1 MMAEMLVLRLV
12 HILGGIFWVGAML
25 YNAFFLM
32 PAMVQAGPAAGPVM
46 AGLQQR
52 KLFTWLPVVA
62 ILTMLAGIRLMMIGA
77 EGFGAAYFETSMGRT
92 YLGGGILAILGFVV
106 GLTVARPAM
115 MRAGEL
121 SQAMASADASRQ
133 AAMQAELATLRKR
146 GAMASTV
153 VTWMLIAAAA
163 AMAVARYV

>member
-1 MMAEMLVLRLV
+1 MMAEILVLRLV
-12 HILGGIFWVGAML
+12 HVLGGIFWVGAML

-32 PAMVQAGPAAGPVM
+32 PAMVQAGAAAGPVM

-52 KLFTWLPVVA
+52 KLFTWMPVVA
-62 ILTMLAGIRLMMIGA
+62 ILTMLAGIRLMMIGSQ
-77 EGFGAAYFETSMGRT
+77 GFDGTYFATPMGRT
-92 YLGGGILAILGFVV
+92 YLGGGVLAILGFVV

-121 SQAMASADASRQ
+121 SQAMASADEAGR

-146 GAMASTV
+146 GATASTV